1 MKKNYLKK
9 RLILGASVLFLSFA
23 GHFVI
28 TTQLWYPKG
37 SIKLHQKMAFD
48 EYEDFT
54 KLLVDSYQ
62 VSKEEYEELQKVI
75 DRPNQI
81 GEYTIFKQ
89 NDKWI
94 IVSKTPDGNNKI
106 RNIKVIDSN
115 EISILEEFID

>member
-1 MKKNYLKK
+1 LEKNYLKK
-9 RLILGASVLFLSFA
+9 KIILGASVFFLSFA

-28 TTQLWYPKG
+28 TNQLLYPKG

-48 EYEDFT
+48 EYEDFS
-54 KLLVDSYQ
+54 KLLVDNYQ
-62 VSKEEYEELQKVI
+62 VSKEEFEELQKTI

-94 IVSKTPDGNNKI
+94 IVTKTPDGNNKI
-106 RNIKVIDSN
+106 RNIRVIDSN